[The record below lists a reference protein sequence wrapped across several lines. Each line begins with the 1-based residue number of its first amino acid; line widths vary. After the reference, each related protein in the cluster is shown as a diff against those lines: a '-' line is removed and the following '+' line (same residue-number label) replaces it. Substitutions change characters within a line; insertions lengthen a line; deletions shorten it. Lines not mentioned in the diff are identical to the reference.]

1 MSNKVKA
8 LVFVLL
14 MTVCVITVAVEGGW
28 VIKAPW
34 LMLLFLAAGGAA
46 TYMVLS
52 LKSPPRFLK
61 PFFAFAYVSAAAYYI
76 SFRTGYMDAAFL
88 VIFFGAAAASAVFLF
103 MMIGALIGRKA
114 GFKRRSP
121 WKGFAIGVVVLI
133 VLDVVLALID
143 LSHTEGMFAGL
154 GGAVLL
160 YYGLPLLAGLLLLE
174 LLVWKMYRH
183 MKDQIV
189 EDKPS
194 DNLPPRIEFPARET
208 PKDDK

>member
-1 MSNKVKA
+1 
-8 LVFVLL
+8 
-14 MTVCVITVAVEGGW
+14 MTT
-28 VIKAPW
+28 
-34 LMLLFLAAGGAA
+34 LLLFLAAGGAA

-52 LKSPPRFLK
+52 LKKPPRFLK

-76 SFRTGYMDAAFL
+76 SFKTGYMDAAFL
-88 VIFFGAAAASAVFLF
+88 VIFFGAAAASVVFLF
-103 MMIGALIGRKA
+103 MMTGALIGKKA

-121 WKGFAIGVVVLI
+121 WKGFAVGVGVLI

-174 LLVWKMYRH
+174 LLIWKMYRH